1 MRFLPISLPAILRNS
16 LKIAFFVF
24 SRETLSVLF
33 DDVGF
38 QGRIGREARVADT
51 VRCSKA
57 FVEMREV
64 TGKDHSA
71 GFGSYIL
78 YGLLIS
84 EKYDNMASSVI
95 SEGSV

>member
-1 MRFLPISLPAILRNS
+1 MCFQEKPP
-16 LKIAFFVF
+16 
-24 SRETLSVLF
+24 SVLF
-33 DDVGF
+33 DAVGF
-38 QGRIGREARVADT
+38 QGRIGREARDADP

-95 SEGSV
+95 SEGSI